1 MKLIMNNAIQ
11 LPNNDNRK
19 RQPCVRIL
27 NFYGLLVLYSA
38 LLLKVDGFTSSS
50 STRSSTSRT
59 RWSRIGFVDKEI
71 CDLNQLESSET
82 SQQFEIDDSIDSDH
96 VHHANH
102 FTRRNLIGMVGA
114 ASVLVFY
121 DGVSATDL
129 TNRQKE
135 TRIGESAGSSLNAI
149 STTYLSSSSELSSSP
164 TIDTQAI
171 LNKAAKKAL
180 GGGKAGAAAAFIQIF
195 SLMWLRT
202 AMNYQYR
209 FGGTLSSSLNDL
221 YAEGG
226 IPRLYQGLP
235 FALVQGPLTRFGD
248 TAANVGILAL
258 LESIPQTASLPLPLK
273 TASGSVC
280 AGLWRIILMP
290 IDTSKTAMQVEGAE
304 GLARLKDR
312 VMESGPG
319 PLYQGSVAS
328 AAATAAGHF
337 PWFLTYNFCNDRFPV
352 ISKEEDLLL
361 FLVRSAALGLAA
373 SCVSDC
379 FSNSLR
385 VLKVY
390 KQSSPDELSYTQVV
404 QNVIQESGLTGLFV
418 RGLKTR
424 LLTNALQG
432 SVFSVLLK
440 YFQATT

>member
-11 LPNNDNRK
+11 LPNNDNRI

-27 NFYGLLVLYSA
+27 NFFGLLVLYSA

-135 TRIGESAGSSLNAI
+135 TEIGESAGSSL

>member
-11 LPNNDNRK
+11 LPNIDNRK

-27 NFYGLLVLYSA
+27 NFFGLLVLYSA

-135 TRIGESAGSSLNAI
+135 TEIGESAGSSL